1 LTRFRARIGLCAA
14 LLLVLG
20 TGQAEAQSSIGIA
33 VGSAAAEWRPL
44 LRANGLLLDDRGL
57 REALESGLPV
67 RFQFRIELWE
77 KAVLDRLVGSDE
89 VLLALVQDPLERTYV
104 LSNGRTNSSYASLGD
119 VERAVAREMPN
130 SLRPSS
136 RGRSY
141 YYLATLEIE
150 TLSLSDLQEL
160 QHWLRGEARPAIQG
174 RRPVGRA
181 VGRGLQ
187 RALVRMVGL
196 PSRRYEARSPTFTLE

>member
-1 LTRFRARIGLCAA
+1 MPARARIVLCAT
-14 LLLVLG
+14 LLLVLH
-20 TGQAEAQSSIGIA
+20 TGLAEAQSSIGIS

-44 LRANGLLLDDRGL
+44 LRANGLLLDDRSL

-67 RFQFRIELWE
+67 RFHFRIELWE
-77 KAVLDRLVGSDE
+77 KAVFDRLVGSDE
-89 VLLALVQDPLERTYV
+89 VSLALVQDPLERTYV
-104 LSNGRTNSSYASLGD
+104 LTNGHANTSYASLVD
-119 VERAVAREMPN
+119 AERAIARGMPN
-130 SLRPSS
+130 SLRPNA

-160 QHWLRGEARPAIQG
+160 QHWLRGEAQPAIQG

-181 VGRGLQ
+181 VGRGVQ

-196 PSRRYEARSPTFTLE
+196 PSRRYEARSPTFTPA

>member
-1 LTRFRARIGLCAA
+1 MPARARIVLCAT
-14 LLLVLG
+14 LLLVLH
-20 TGQAEAQSSIGIA
+20 TGLAEAQSSIGIS

-44 LRANGLLLDDRGL
+44 LRANGLLLDDRSL

-67 RFQFRIELWE
+67 RFHFRIELWE
-77 KAVLDRLVGSDE
+77 KAVFDRLVGSDE
-89 VLLALVQDPLERTYV
+89 VSLALVQDPLERTYV
-104 LSNGRTNSSYASLGD
+104 LTNGHANTSYASLVD
-119 VERAVAREMPN
+119 AERAITRGMPN
-130 SLRPSS
+130 SLRPNA

-160 QHWLRGEARPAIQG
+160 QHWLRGEAQPAIQG

-181 VGRGLQ
+181 VGRGVQ

-196 PSRRYEARSPTFTLE
+196 PSRRYEARSPTFTPA